1 MPLKSSTKF
10 ILLTTGAGLSLY
22 AALCLSTSSGSWPRL
37 NSLLTLATAPAASL
51 DHLIFWDIRL
61 PRALLAALSGASL
74 GIAGA
79 LSQGIFRNPLASPSL
94 VGTQSGGV
102 LLAVIGFHLL
112 NLINW
117 STIALLTITG
127 CFITHLIIAAMLFG
141 LNRRHHQLR
150 ADDLV
155 IVGFAIHIFLGGVTT
170 LILSTTI
177 TDADKTLAIFKWL
190 FGSYALA
197 TWTDVAMLSVATA
210 GGLSLALA
218 IAYRLDVFSLSQ
230 HEAASL
236 AVRPHRLTQQ
246 AMLGVSILVG
256 GSVAS
261 CGGIPFIGL
270 MAPHMARL
278 SVGGA
283 HGRLIP
289 AAALIGIILTTSC
302 DTLARTIIYP
312 YELETGVLLITL
324 GAPFFIFILWQQR
337 TRARS

>member
-1 MPLKSSTKF
+1 MLTKPSAMF
-10 ILLTTGAGLSLY
+10 VYLTLGVGLSLY
-22 AALCLSTSSGSWPRL
+22 AALCLSTSSGSWPQL
-37 NSLLTLATAPAASL
+37 SSLLMLASAPAASL

-61 PRALLAALSGASL
+61 PRALLAALSGAAL
-74 GIAGA
+74 GMAGA

-102 LLAVIGFHLL
+102 LFAVIGFHLL
-112 NLINW
+112 TLMDW
-117 STIALLTITG
+117 TAIAILTITG
-127 CFITHLIIAAMLFG
+127 CFTTHLIIAAML
-141 LNRRHHQLR
+141 LCLSRRHQLR
-150 ADDLV
+150 SDDLV
-155 IVGFAIHIFLGGVTT
+155 MVGFAIHIFLSGLTT
-170 LILSTTI
+170 LILATAI
-177 TDADKTLAIFKWL
+177 TDTDKTLAIFKWL

-197 TWTDVAMLSVATA
+197 TWTDVTMLTLATIM
-210 GGLSLALA
+210 GLSLALV

-230 HEAASL
+230 HEATSL
-236 AVRPHRLTQQ
+236 AVRTHRLTQQ

-270 MAPHMARL
+270 MAPHIARL

-283 HGRLIP
+283 HRRLIP
-289 AAALIGIILTTSC
+289 AAALIGTILTTSC

-312 YELETGVLLITL
+312 RELETGVLLITL

-337 TRARS
+337 TRSRP